1 MNEINSD
8 ERIDLCGVV
17 CPNNFV
23 KKKLKLEEMK
33 QGQVLQVSLD
43 DGEPIRNVPRA
54 VKEEGHKI
62 LKVEKVAGFYK
73 ILIKKG

>member
-1 MNEINSD
+1 MNEINID

-23 KKKLKLEEMK
+23 KTKLKLEQMEK
-33 QGQVLQVSLD
+33 GQILEVVLD